1 MNRIAAHCTQI
12 TSRNNLSS
20 SNVHW
25 MLKIMNAVDEPL
37 AQLLTCEASR
47 EGSPELIATAS
58 NQINIHTYIMY
69 VYIWSHQRLLLHLT
83 DNNHNYYYMSVCEF
97 VYIYVC
103 LSVCIL
109 CNCRLVVSSA
119 ALSTCC
125 QAAITRILRMLH
137 ATLPQHS
144 LSPPPARQRF
154 VDYADEFLGRLQ
166 PWVAPPYQQ
175 PPIS

>member
-1 MNRIAAHCTQI
+1 
-12 TSRNNLSS
+12 
-20 SNVHW
+20 
-25 MLKIMNAVDEPL
+25 MNAVDEPL
-37 AQLLTCEASR
+37 AQLGTCDASR
-47 EGSPELIATAS
+47 GDSPWAETELIATAYT
-58 NQINIHTYIMY
+58 QIYKYIYTYI
-69 VYIWSHQRLLLHLT
+69 YIWTHQRLLMHLT
-83 DNNHNYYYMSVCEF
+83 DNNHNYYYMSVSEF
-97 VYIYVC
+97 LYVC
-103 LSVCIL
+103 VYVYSMQLQAD
-109 CNCRLVVSSA
+109 SSA

-144 LSPPPARQRF
+144 LSPPLGLQCF